1 MTATILVV
9 DDEPDLEAL
18 VLQKFRRQIRDGA
31 VAFVFAH
38 DGIEALQS
46 IVEHPH
52 VDMVVSDINMPRMD
66 GLSLLQKLQ
75 EAEDK
80 KSTIIVSAYGDM
92 SNIRTAM
99 NRGAF
104 DFLTK
109 PIDFGDLEMTID
121 KTIRHVEMMRE
132 ARRRQAEAE
141 RAHASLSRYFS
152 PQIAS
157 RLAAVGESNGMEVH
171 RREVATIFTDITSF
185 TSLVE
190 TAAPEVLGALLN
202 EYIGGMTDV
211 VFAHEGTVAKII
223 GDAIQILF
231 NAPGDQPDYATRAV
245 ACAHDLDAW
254 AQAFRERWKAKG
266 VNFGATRIGV
276 HAGPAL
282 VGNFG
287 GSRFFDYT
295 AYGDTINTAARLEAA
310 NKFLGTRIC
319 VSAAVAGGYREIPGA
334 AGRRSDAARAQR
346 AAARLRAAV
355 GGGIRGAGDRA
366 IFRSVRQARSR
377 RRRGDAG
384 LRGTGRVCMPTMRWR
399 AFISAVAQR
408 RQGRP
413 HATGIRTSRGDAG
426 HESAIFRPAII
437 VSSRRCFSIPAA
449 RRPIP
454 AMRSSAC
461 ASTRC
466 CRWPKVLR
474 RSQNT
479 SRRRGGR

>member
-1 MTATILVV
+1 MTATILFV

-31 VAFVFAH
+31 VQFMFAH

-46 IVEHPH
+46 IEDHPN

-157 RLAAVGESNGMEVH
+157 RLACDGEADGMTVH
-171 RREVATIFTDITSF
+171 WREVAVIFTDVTSF

-190 TAAPEVLGALLN
+190 TAAPEVFGPLLN
-202 EYIGGMTDV
+202 EYVGGMTEV
-211 VFAHEGTVAKII
+211 VFAHEGTVAKVI
-223 GDAIQILF
+223 GDGIQILF
-231 NAPGDQPDYATRAV
+231 NAPGDQPDYAARAV

-254 AQAFRERWKAKG
+254 SQNFRERWKSKG
-266 VNFGATRIGV
+266 VNFGITRIGA
-276 HAGPAL
+276 HAGPAM

-295 AYGDTINTAARLEAA
+295 AYGDTINTAARLEGA

-319 VSAAVAGGYREIPGA
+319 VSATVASGTRNFKGRPVGDLMLRGRSEPLRAYEPLQA
-334 AGRRSDAARAQR
+334 AAFKGSATRQYSEAFAKLEAGDAAAMPAF
-346 AAARLRAAV
+346 AALV
-355 GGGIRGAGDRA
+355 GLHADDALAG
-366 IFRSVRQARSR
+366 F
-377 RRRGDAG
+377 
-384 LRGTGRVCMPTMRWR
+384 
-399 AFISAVAQR
+399 
-408 RQGRP
+408 
-413 HATGIRTSRGDAG
+413 H
-426 HESAIFRPAII
+426 
-437 VSSRRCFSIPAA
+437 
-449 RRPIP
+449 
-454 AMRSSAC
+454 
-461 ASTRC
+461 
-466 CRWPKVLR
+466 LR
-474 RSQNT
+474 RLLNGAKGVRLQLE
-479 SRRRGGR
+479 

>member
-18 VLQKFRRQIRDGA
+18 VLQKFRKQIRDGA
-31 VAFVFAH
+31 VEFIFAH

-46 IVEHPH
+46 IADHPD
-52 VDMVVSDINMPRMD
+52 VDMVISDINMPRMD

-75 EAEDK
+75 EAEDR

-121 KTIRHVEMMRE
+121 KTIRHVEMMRDT
-132 ARRRQAEAE
+132 RRRQLEAE

-157 RLAAVGESNGMEVH
+157 RLAAASESNGMEVC
-171 RREVATIFTDITSF
+171 RREVATIFTDITGF

-190 TAAPEVLGALLN
+190 TATPEVLGSLLN
-202 EYIGGMTDV
+202 EYVGGMTDV

-231 NAPGDQPDYATRAV
+231 NAPGDQPDYATRAI

-254 AQAFRERWKAKG
+254 AEVFCERWKAKG
-266 VNFGATRIGV
+266 VNFGITRIGV

-310 NKFLGTRIC
+310 NKFLGTHIC
-319 VSAAVAGGYREIPGA
+319 VSAAVADGAKEFRGRPVGDLMLRGRSEPLRAYEPLAEAAFNGPATTQYSEAFAKLESGDGA
-334 AGRRSDAARAQR
+334 AMPAFAALVGSHASDA
-346 AAARLRAAV
+346 L
-355 GGGIRGAGDRA
+355 AG
-366 IFRSVRQARSR
+366 F
-377 RRRGDAG
+377 
-384 LRGTGRVCMPTMRWR
+384 
-399 AFISAVAQR
+399 
-408 RQGRP
+408 
-413 HATGIRTSRGDAG
+413 H
-426 HESAIFRPAII
+426 
-437 VSSRRCFSIPAA
+437 
-449 RRPIP
+449 
-454 AMRSSAC
+454 
-461 ASTRC
+461 
-466 CRWPKVLR
+466 LR
-474 RSQNT
+474 RLLNGAKGPRIQLE
-479 SRRRGGR
+479 

>member
-18 VLQKFRRQIRDGA
+18 VLQKFRRQIRDG
-31 VAFVFAH
+31 VMSFVFAH
-38 DGIEALQS
+38 DGIEALAS
-46 IVEHPH
+46 IEQHPH
-52 VDMVVSDINMPRMD
+52 VDMVVSDINMPGMD
-66 GLSLLQKLQ
+66 GLSLLAKLQ
-75 EAEDK
+75 EADDK

-121 KTIRHVEMMRE
+121 KTVRHVEAMRE
-132 ARRRQAEAE
+132 ARRRQLEAE

-157 RLAAVGESNGMEVH
+157 RLACDGEADGMAVH
-171 RREVATIFTDITSF
+171 WREVATIFTDITGF

-190 TAAPEVLGALLN
+190 TVAAEVLGELLN
-202 EYIGGMTDV
+202 EYVGGMTDV

-223 GDAIQILF
+223 GDAIQVLF
-231 NAPGDQPDYATRAV
+231 NAPGDQPDYAARAI
-245 ACAHDLDAW
+245 ACAHDLDIW
-254 AQAFRERWKAKG
+254 AQAFRERWKARG

-319 VSAAVAGGYREIPGA
+319 VSASVADGAGNFKGRPVGDLVLRGRSEPLRAFEPLPEAVFAAPATAQYSEAFAKLEAG
-334 AGRRSDAARAQR
+334 DAAAMPAF
-346 AAARLRAAV
+346 AALVGLHADDALAGFHLKRLLN
-355 GGGIRGAGDRA
+355 GAKG
-366 IFRSVRQARSR
+366 VRMQ
-377 RRRGDAG
+377 
-384 LRGTGRVCMPTMRWR
+384 L
-399 AFISAVAQR
+399 
-408 RQGRP
+408 
-413 HATGIRTSRGDAG
+413 
-426 HESAIFRPAII
+426 E
-437 VSSRRCFSIPAA
+437 
-449 RRPIP
+449 
-454 AMRSSAC
+454 
-461 ASTRC
+461 
-466 CRWPKVLR
+466 
-474 RSQNT
+474 
-479 SRRRGGR
+479 

>member
-18 VLQKFRRQIRDGA
+18 ILQKFRRQIRDGE
-31 VAFVFAH
+31 VAFVFAR
-38 DGIEALQS
+38 DGIDALQS
-46 IVEHPH
+46 IDDHPH
-52 VDMVVSDINMPRMD
+52 VDMVISDINMPRMD

-109 PIDFGDLEMTID
+109 PIDFGDLELTIE
-121 KTIRHVEMMRE
+121 KTIRHVEMLRDT
-132 ARRRQAEAE
+132 RRRQAEAE

-152 PQIAS
+152 PQVAS
-157 RLAAVGESNGMEVH
+157 RLACEGEADGMTVH
-171 RREVATIFTDITSF
+171 RREVAIIFTDLTSF

-190 TAAPEVLGALLN
+190 TTAPEVFGALLN
-202 EYIGGMTDV
+202 EYVGGMTDV
-211 VFAHEGTVAKII
+211 VFAHEGTVAKVM

-231 NAPGDQPDYATRAV
+231 NAPGDQPDYASRAI
-245 ACAHDLDAW
+245 ACAHDLDDW
-254 AQAFRERWKAKG
+254 AEAFRKRWKSKG

-276 HAGPAL
+276 HAGPAW

-319 VSAAVAGGYREIPGA
+319 VSATVADSSKNFK
-334 AGRRSDAARAQR
+334 GRPVGDLVLRGRSEPLRAYEPLPQATFEGDATTQYSEAFAKLEAEDAAAMPAF
-346 AAARLRAAV
+346 AAFV
-355 GGGIRGAGDRA
+355 GSHADDALAG
-366 IFRSVRQARSR
+366 F
-377 RRRGDAG
+377 
-384 LRGTGRVCMPTMRWR
+384 
-399 AFISAVAQR
+399 
-408 RQGRP
+408 
-413 HATGIRTSRGDAG
+413 H
-426 HESAIFRPAII
+426 
-437 VSSRRCFSIPAA
+437 
-449 RRPIP
+449 
-454 AMRSSAC
+454 
-461 ASTRC
+461 
-466 CRWPKVLR
+466 LR
-474 RSQNT
+474 RLLNGAKGVRMQLE
-479 SRRRGGR
+479 